1 MENRLQ
7 KDIATAM
14 KAKDEVT
21 LMALRGVKTAI
32 MQYKTSPNF
41 KGNRDENLPDTDIIK
56 IMQKMVKERKETADV
71 YKNAGRLE
79 LANKELSE
87 ANVIEGYLPKQLTE
101 NEVEVMVREAIAEV
115 NATSIKDMG
124 KVITSVNSKANGRTD
139 GKTISTIV
147 KRILSC

>member
-1 MENRLQ
+1 
-7 KDIATAM
+7 
-14 KAKDEVT
+14 
-21 LMALRGVKTAI
+21 
-32 MQYKTSPNF
+32 
-41 KGNRDENLPDTDIIK
+41 
-56 IMQKMVKERKETADV
+56 MQKMVKERKETADV

>member
-1 MENRLQ
+1 MENRIQ

-21 LMALRGVKTAI
+21 LMALRSVKTAI

-41 KGNRDENLPDTDIIK
+41 KGNRDENLVDTDIIK